1 MPIATASLILVAA
14 GESKELS
21 YTFAERGT
29 TLAGCHVHG
38 HYPAGMRA
46 VITVE

>member
-29 TLAGCHVHG
+29 RL
-38 HYPAGMRA
+38 PAAMSMATTRRA
-46 VITVE
+46 